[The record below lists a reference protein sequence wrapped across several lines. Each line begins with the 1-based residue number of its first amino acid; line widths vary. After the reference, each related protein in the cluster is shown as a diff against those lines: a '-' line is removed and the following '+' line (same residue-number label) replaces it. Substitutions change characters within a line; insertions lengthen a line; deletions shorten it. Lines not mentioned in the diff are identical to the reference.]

1 MRLFRKKQG
10 VYLACLKNK
19 AKDKK
24 KKLRKQKKLLKKK
37 KQQKTE
43 WIIKSRKEVEKNVT
57 KKDKCS

>member
-1 MRLFRKKQG
+1 M
-10 VYLACLKNK
+10 ACLKNK